1 MIEISIVLRRI
12 MIRNS
17 TNLYLAKDFV
27 ETAEGLV
34 FAVVENGIERD
45 RVLAFLRYWYTPS
58 GWQKLSTQEAN
69 DYLQTYSPDYLC
81 YSANKDAH
89 LHAVATDRITR
100 HYRPEQILRTILQT
114 ESDDQVIQDCQQLCS
129 LLANADLDLQNI
141 GVTGSLLI
149 NAQKQSSDID
159 IVIYDRSEFFR
170 LREQVKKMID
180 QDQLKQLSKADW
192 QTSYQRRSCELSF
205 SEYVWHEQRK
215 YNKAV
220 INGRKFDLNFVDPLN
235 SEEKTTY
242 TKLGP
247 IKIQGLINEDTKV
260 FDYPS
265 VFGIDSQEAQ
275 FVVSYTATYTGQ
287 AFVGERVEIAGLL
300 EQADHGQCRIIVGSS
315 REAKGEYIKVLAQ

>member
-1 MIEISIVLRRI
+1 
-12 MIRNS
+12 
-17 TNLYLAKDFV
+17 LAKDFV

-34 FAVVENGIERD
+34 FAVVENGIERG
-45 RVLAFLRYWYTPS
+45 RVLAFLRYWKTAS

-69 DYLQTYSPDYLC
+69 DYLQAYHPDYLC

-89 LHAVATDRITR
+89 LHAVAIDRITR
-100 HYRPEQILRTILQT
+100 HYQPKQILQNILQT
-114 ESDDQVIQDCQQLCS
+114 ESDDQVIKDCQQLCS
-129 LLANADLDLQNI
+129 LFSNAGLDLQNV

-159 IVIYDRSEFFR
+159 VVIYDRSVFYK
-170 LREQVKKMID
+170 LREYVKKWIG
-180 QDQLKQLSKADW
+180 QDQLKELSKTDW

-235 SEEKTTY
+235 SEENTTY

-247 IKIQGLINEDTKV
+247 IKIQGQINDDDKV
-260 FDYPS
+260 FDYPAI
-265 VFGIDSQEAQ
+265 FGLDSQEAQ
-275 FVVSYTATYTGQ
+275 CVVSYTATYTGQ
-287 AFVGERVEIAGLL
+287 AFVGERVEIAGQL
-300 EQADHGQCRIIVGSS
+300 ERADHGQYRIIVGAS
-315 REAKGEYIKVLAQ
+315 REAVGEYIKVISR